1 MPERTPENRSDDV
14 RLAQRGVSDDEWIAS
29 FLTREPM
36 AVVGLVDDGE
46 PYLVNQL
53 FVYDES
59 EDAIFLHG
67 AKTGRTRTVVEGDDD
82 TPACLTASRMGRLL
96 PAEMPVDFDVEYESV
111 VVFGTIRVVT
121 DTGRKRRALELL
133 MEQFA
138 PDLTPGEDYEPIA
151 DASIERTSVYRI
163 DIEGW
168 SGKRNDKPEDFP
180 GAYDYDAPDGGT

>member
-1 MPERTPENRSDDV
+1 MPERRPENRSDDV

-59 EDAIFLHG
+59 EDAMFLHG
-67 AKTGRTRTVVEGDDD
+67 AKTGRTRTVVEGDDA

-133 MEQFA
+133 MDQFA

-180 GAYDYDAPDGGT
+180 GAYDYDAPDEEA